1 MKQVKHFDIKKLNH
15 HSEIVVTKLAERTK
29 VMSLPLRSSLVDVG
43 CQVTFALISLN
54 QFAERF
60 YHLPY
65 TRYFE
70 ANAIRFVLNEKKIF

>member
-1 MKQVKHFDIKKLNH
+1 
-15 HSEIVVTKLAERTK
+15 
-29 VMSLPLRSSLVDVG
+29 MSLPLRSSLVDVG